1 MSRAWANRPQASRPA
16 GEPAVAG
23 QAAGDPVP
31 AAARRA
37 LRRRSEAALAAVV
50 ERLARLVELESP
62 SGDVARLAVL
72 RDVLASRLTQL
83 GGTVEVMPGDAGDQ
97 LRAVFPAQT
106 ALAQPALAQP
116 ALAQPALAPGRR
128 RPGGH
133 LLVVGHYD
141 TVWEAGWLAS
151 HPFTVS
157 GPVATGPG
165 TMDMKGAIVALEL
178 AFELLAGC
186 GLELAQ
192 PVQVVLV
199 ADEEVSSPHGRTAVM
214 AAASGAAAVVGLEPP
229 HPDGS
234 LKTGRRGVARV
245 RIEVHGREGHSG
257 IIAGAGVSAIDELL
271 DQLVRLRDALPRA
284 ADLGWNIGRVSGG
297 TRANVIAG
305 RASAEVGLRFG
316 TGQTEQ
322 AALAAVRGLTPVR
335 HGATVRTEILSSR
348 PAWPASPG
356 NRLAEH
362 VIGLAAG
369 LGEQFGARPGGRR
382 RGHELHRGGRP
393 AHGGRPRP
401 ARPGRP
407 LPHRVGAGRLDP
419 APRRAA
425 RRPVRDPAPPAR
437 LSRPAQPPP
446 ALHDRGGFS
455 SS

>member
-1 MSRAWANRPQASRPA
+1 VSQAVP
-16 GEPAVAG
+16 
-23 QAAGDPVP
+23 P
-31 AAARRA
+31 AALRA
-37 LRRRSEAALAAVV
+37 LRRGSEAALAATV

-62 SGDVARLAVL
+62 SGDVARLAEL
-72 RDVLASRLTQL
+72 RDVLASRLTEL
-83 GGTVEVMPGDAGDQ
+83 GALVEVMPGEAGDQ
-97 LRAVFPAQT
+97 LRAVFPSE
-106 ALAQPALAQP
+106 
-116 ALAQPALAPGRR
+116 GRR
-128 RPGGH
+128 SPGGH

-186 GLELAQ
+186 GLALAQ
-192 PVQVVLV
+192 PVQVVLT

-214 AAASGAAAVVGLEPP
+214 AAARGAAAVVGLEPP

-257 IIAGAGVSAIDELL
+257 IITGAGVSAIDELL

-297 TRANVIAG
+297 TRANVVAG
-305 RASAEVGLRFG
+305 RASAEIGLRFG
-316 TGQTEQ
+316 TGETEH

-335 HGATVRTEILSSR
+335 QGATVRTEILSSR
-348 PAWPASPG
+348 PAWPADPG

-362 VIGLAAG
+362 VIGLAGA
-369 LGEQFGARPGGRR
+369 LGEKLGARPAGGAGDTNFTGAAGLPTVDGLGPRGRGAHSRTESVLVDSILRR
-382 RGHELHRGGRP
+382 AELL
-393 AHGGRPRP
+393 AVLL
-401 ARPGRP
+401 ATP
-407 LPHRVGAGRLDP
+407 LPPLA
-419 APRRAA
+419 
-425 RRPVRDPAPPAR
+425 
-437 LSRPAQPPP
+437 
-446 ALHDRGGFS
+446 
-455 SS
+455 

>member
-1 MSRAWANRPQASRPA
+1 MSQAVP
-16 GEPAVAG
+16 PVAL
-23 QAAGDPVP
+23 
-31 AAARRA
+31 RA
-37 LRRRSEAALAAVV
+37 LRRGSEAALAAAVQ
-50 ERLARLVELESP
+50 RLARLVELESP

-72 RDVLASRLTQL
+72 RDVLASRLTEL
-83 GGTVEVMPGDAGDQ
+83 GGVVEVMPGEAGDQ
-97 LRAVFPAQT
+97 LRAVFPA
-106 ALAQPALAQP
+106 
-116 ALAQPALAPGRR
+116 PGHR

-192 PVQVVLV
+192 PVQVVLT

-214 AAASGAAAVVGLEPP
+214 AAARGAAAVVGLEPP

-257 IIAGAGVSAIDELL
+257 IITGAGVSAIDELL

-297 TRANVIAG
+297 TRANVVAG
-305 RASAEVGLRFG
+305 RASAEIGLRFG
-316 TGQTEQ
+316 TGETEH
-322 AALAAVRGLTPVR
+322 AALAAVHGLTPVR
-335 HGATVRTEILSSR
+335 HGAAVRTEILSSR
-348 PAWPASPG
+348 PAWPAAPG

-369 LGEQFGARPGGRR
+369 LGEKLGARPAGGAGDTNFTGAAGLPTVDGLGPRGRGAHSRTESVLVDSILRR
-382 RGHELHRGGRP
+382 AELL
-393 AHGGRPRP
+393 AVLL
-401 ARPGRP
+401 ATP
-407 LPHRVGAGRLDP
+407 LPPLP
-419 APRRAA
+419 
-425 RRPVRDPAPPAR
+425 
-437 LSRPAQPPP
+437 
-446 ALHDRGGFS
+446 
-455 SS
+455 

>member
-1 MSRAWANRPQASRPA
+1 MGEPA
-16 GEPAVAG
+16 AGQPPGREPAVAG
-23 QAAGDPVP
+23 QAAGTVP

-37 LRRRSEAALAAVV
+37 LRRRSDAALAAVV

-97 LRAVFPAQT
+97 LRAVFPAQ
-106 ALAQPALAQP
+106 PAPAQP

-257 IIAGAGVSAIDELL
+257 IAAGAGVSAIDELL

-322 AALAAVRGLTPVR
+322 AALEAVGGLTPVR

-362 VIGLAAG
+362 VVGLAAG
-369 LGEQFGARPGGRR
+369 LGEQFGARPAGGAGDTNFTGAAGLPTVDGLGPRGRGAHSRAESVRTDSILRR
-382 RGHELHRGGRP
+382 AELL
-393 AHGGRPRP
+393 AVLF
-401 ARPGRP
+401 ATP
-407 LPHRVGAGRLDP
+407 LPPLP
-419 APRRAA
+419 
-425 RRPVRDPAPPAR
+425 
-437 LSRPAQPPP
+437 
-446 ALHDRGGFS
+446 
-455 SS
+455 

>member
-1 MSRAWANRPQASRPA
+1 MPP
-16 GEPAVAG
+16 
-23 QAAGDPVP
+23 
-31 AAARRA
+31 ARRA
-37 LRRRSEAALAAVV
+37 LRRRSDAALAAVV

-97 LRAVFPAQT
+97 LRAVFPAHT
-106 ALAQPALAQP
+106 ARAHPPRPARPRPPDPAQPD
-116 ALAQPALAPGRR
+116 PALAPARHR

-157 GPVATGPG
+157 GPVASGPG

-257 IIAGAGVSAIDELL
+257 IAAGAGVSAIDELL

-316 TGQTEQ
+316 TGETEQ
-322 AALAAVRGLTPVR
+322 AALEAVGGLTPVR

-348 PAWPASPG
+348 PAWPASP
-356 NRLAEH
+356 AT
-362 VIGLAAG
+362 AW
-369 LGEQFGARPGGRR
+369 P
-382 RGHELHRGGRP
+382 
-393 AHGGRPRP
+393 
-401 ARPGRP
+401 
-407 LPHRVGAGRLDP
+407 
-419 APRRAA
+419 
-425 RRPVRDPAPPAR
+425 
-437 LSRPAQPPP
+437 ST
-446 ALHDRGGFS
+446 
-455 SS
+455 